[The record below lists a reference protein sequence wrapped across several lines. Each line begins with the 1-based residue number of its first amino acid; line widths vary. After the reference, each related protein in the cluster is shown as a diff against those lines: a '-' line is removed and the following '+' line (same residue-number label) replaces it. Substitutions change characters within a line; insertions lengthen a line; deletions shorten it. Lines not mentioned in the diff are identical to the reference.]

1 MTGYDTLNNEDLT
14 KAEMQGRRG
23 TLKALNALKQLVP
36 GF

>member
-1 MTGYDTLNNEDLT
+1 MTGYNTLNNEDLT

-23 TLKALNALKQLVP
+23 AVQALNSLKQLVP